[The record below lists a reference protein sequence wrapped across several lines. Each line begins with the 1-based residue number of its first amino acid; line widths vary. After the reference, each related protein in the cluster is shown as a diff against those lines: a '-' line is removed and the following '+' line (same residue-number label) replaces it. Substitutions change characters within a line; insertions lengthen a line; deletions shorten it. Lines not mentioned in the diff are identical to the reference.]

1 MGASESNLGV
11 ALLADG
17 GHVGNAVSHGM
28 YHAKYMMIDVLL
40 LYSRVACHCSLN
52 AEWRVVVKLKVWYT

>member
-1 MGASESNLGV
+1 MGASESSLGV

-40 LYSRVACHCSLN
+40 LYSRLACHCSLN
-52 AEWRVVVKLKVWYT
+52 AEWSSS